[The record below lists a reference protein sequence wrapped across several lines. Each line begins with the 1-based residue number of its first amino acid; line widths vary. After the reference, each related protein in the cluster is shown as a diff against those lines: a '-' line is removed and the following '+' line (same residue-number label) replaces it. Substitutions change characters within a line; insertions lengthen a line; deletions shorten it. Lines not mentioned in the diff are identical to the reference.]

1 MIIDKLQRAEKYY
14 LMNPYFKDAFQY
26 VLNSNLGEMLPGK
39 YDIDGDN
46 SFLIIADDKP
56 NPEFKPKLEA
66 HQTYIDVQ
74 MVVDGS
80 FNLTWKA
87 LEECSEI
94 INEYNPEIDAAFYTD
109 YSDFEVVINPGTF
122 VILFPEDAHYPQTP
136 KSEIKKA
143 ILKIR
148 NVN

>member
-14 LMNPYFKDAFQY
+14 FMNPYFQQAFDF
-26 VLNSNLGEMLPGK
+26 VINNNLNEMLPGK
-39 YDIDGDN
+39 YEIDGDN

-56 NPEFKPKLEA
+56 NPEFKQKLEA

-74 MVVDGS
+74 MVIDGS
-80 FNLTWKA
+80 LKLTWKSI
-87 LEECSEI
+87 EECTEI
-94 INEYNPEIDAAFYTD
+94 INEYNPEIDAAFFVD
-109 YSDFEVVINPGTF
+109 NSDFEVVINPGTF

-136 KSEIKKA
+136 NIEIKKA
-143 ILKIR
+143 ILKIK